1 MGKLVSYISILV
13 AIDLLFLITGQL
25 GTDSTTSIIIGSI
38 LDPSSI
44 TFANLWKTL
53 ILAAGIGGLTL
64 AAGVFTGIISR
75 ASEVI
80 IFIPI
85 ALGLSVLVGDF
96 ISVFNYLRSF
106 NLVLATLVM
115 APIIIIFVVTILE
128 WLRGKD

>member
-25 GTDSTTSIIIGSI
+25 GTESTTSIIIGSI

-53 ILAAGIGGLTL
+53 ILTAGIGGLTL

-128 WLRGKD
+128 WLRNKD